1 MHCLIQYNASLWSY
15 GTMALY
21 KCIIIIINII
31 IIIKRVSRPFK
42 NNTEVMKCKL
52 VDMKSQS
59 ENDHVMFIR
68 HENRQQCTIDI
79 TYGQTEKQ

>member
-1 MHCLIQYNASLWSY
+1 MHCLIQYKLC
-15 GTMALY
+15 TMQARFTPIQ
-21 KCIIIIINII
+21 KQQH
-31 IIIKRVSRPFK
+31 
-42 NNTEVMKCKL
+42 TEVMKYKL